1 MWTFEQ
7 LIGIYYV
14 QVPIRMTCVAYSQ
27 GLMIYAPV
35 APTQEC
41 LSLLAPL
48 IEEFG
53 EIKHIIL
60 PSVAVEHKVNAGP
73 FARKFPLAE
82 FWAVDKQYAFP
93 LNLPSSFLGLPS
105 WTKPLPS
112 RDDGMWGD
120 EFAHAVLTVKPGP
133 GSMYQDVAMWHKPS
147 KTLLLCDA
155 LFGVSKDPPEI
166 LTAVEEHRR
175 ALLFHARDARGEMVP
190 DSREA
195 RRKGWR
201 RIVLLF
207 DFFFV
212 GSARTDLGLKP
223 LLAAASTP
231 LDSYGWGGW
240 MPVRWTPEEER
251 DFEVFRA
258 NGAPAVLPIIQIILS
273 RAPDAVR
280 EWVDVVRGWDF
291 DLVIPA
297 HLDSPLELGP
307 RGFAE
312 TFDFVKKGRNDVRFC
327 DEDVEFLRGA
337 EEGFL
342 GFSVYNTPLGVLRGK
357 PCGFDRDRII

>member
-73 FARKFPLAE
+73 FARKFPSAE

-207 DFFFV
+207 DFFFAGYGELALGHPERDPGGTASRAALDALLGAV
-212 GSARTDLGLKP
+212 TASLVRNYGRFVEDPASINLCHFRHGCGAAVPPDVSARTTHTKKKT
-223 LLAAASTP
+223 AC
-231 LDSYGWGGW
+231 
-240 MPVRWTPEEER
+240 EEE
-251 DFEVFRA
+251 D
-258 NGAPAVLPIIQIILS
+258 GALRRPGPSEEPA
-273 RAPDAVR
+273 R
-280 EWVDVVRGWDF
+280 
-291 DLVIPA
+291 
-297 HLDSPLELGP
+297 
-307 RGFAE
+307 
-312 TFDFVKKGRNDVRFC
+312 KKTKV
-327 DEDVEFLRGA
+327 GA
-337 EEGFL
+337 ATG
-342 GFSVYNTPLGVLRGK
+342 
-357 PCGFDRDRII
+357 